1 MTEAAANNNSA
12 SESRELVLVR
22 TFDAP
27 ASKIYEAWTNPE
39 ILKKWFAPLPFT
51 TPEAELDVRVGG
63 ENRIVMQDENG
74 NRYPNAGVYLEL
86 IPNRK
91 IVVTDAFTGGWKPS
105 GKPFMVAEILLEEL
119 PDGKTK
125 YTATARHW
133 TMEDKEAHEKMGFH
147 EGWGQCAD
155 QLAALLAKS

>member
-1 MTEAAANNNSA
+1 MTEAAKSSTA

-27 ASKIYEAWTNPE
+27 AAKIYEAWTNPE

-51 TPEAELDVRVGG
+51 TPEAHLDVRAGG
-63 ENRIVMQDENG
+63 ESTITMQDAAG
-74 NRYPNAGVYLEL
+74 NRYPNTGVYLEL
-86 IPNRK
+86 VPNRK
-91 IVVTDAFTGGWKPS
+91 IVFTDAFTAGWKPS
-105 GKPFMVAEILLEEL
+105 GKPFMVAEILLEEQ

-133 TMEDKEAHEKMGFH
+133 REEDREAHEKMGFH

-155 QLAALLAKS
+155 QLAALLAK

>member
-1 MTEAAANNNSA
+1 MTEAANTSA
-12 SESRELVLVR
+12 TDRELVLIR

-27 ASKIYEAWTNPE
+27 AAKIYEAWTTPE

-51 TPEAELDVRVGG
+51 TPEVTLDLRVGG
-63 ENRIVMQDENG
+63 ENTFVMQDEAG
-74 NRYPNAGVYLEL
+74 NRYPNTGVYLEL

-91 IVVTDAFTGGWKPS
+91 IVFTDAFTAGWKPS
-105 GKPFMVAEILLEEL
+105 AKLFFVGEILLEEL

-125 YTATARHW
+125 YTAIARHW
-133 TMEDKEAHEKMGFH
+133 TVEDKKAHEEMGFH

-155 QLAALLAKS
+155 QLAALLAK